1 MKITKS
7 QLKQIIKEELEKLQ
21 EMHPER
27 ARELGG
33 AKMATP
39 THQKM
44 LQQTI
49 DDARQTLELH
59 DSGQMKLPP
68 HVVQALAAL
77 VGGAGHGSQPELD
90 LDEPMYETLKEDY
103 IGDEKLTA
111 VMPRGT
117 ADINLWHVVKLIDA
131 GIISDTN
138 KSKALLALN
147 PANPWGIGK

>member
-1 MKITKS
+1 MKITKL

-39 THQKM
+39 AHQEM

-59 DSGQMKLPP
+59 DSGQMKLPL
-68 HVVQALAAL
+68 HIVKALAAL

-90 LDEPMYETLKEDY
+90 LDEPMYETSEAEDQFDEELQKLVKEKITKILK
-103 IGDEKLTA
+103 
-111 VMPRGT
+111 
-117 ADINLWHVVKLIDA
+117 
-131 GIISDTN
+131 N
-138 KSKALLALN
+138 K
-147 PANPWGIGK
+147 